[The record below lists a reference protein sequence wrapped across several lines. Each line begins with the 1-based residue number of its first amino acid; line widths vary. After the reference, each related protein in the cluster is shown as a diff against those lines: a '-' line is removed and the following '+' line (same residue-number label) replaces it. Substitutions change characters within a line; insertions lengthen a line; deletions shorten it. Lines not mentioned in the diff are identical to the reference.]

1 MEPLQ
6 IRVWWH
12 RSRSF
17 NLSSVLSWNVAMWTH
32 TRQLDG
38 FCSGGDFLM
47 TYLMAFSVRRSTI
60 LLRRWNQM
68 SSISCFVGRNSRFF
82 FLGAWFIETGTCAS
96 GCSCTCRGHS
106 AKQLLFGF
114 KRTCKQFEMFSRLNY
129 VFRFFVDALRDWI
142 QDTCLFD
149 SSTRANNSTKW
160 YI

>member
-6 IRVWWH
+6 IRVWWY

-32 TRQLDG
+32 TRQLD
-38 FCSGGDFLM
+38 
-47 TYLMAFSVRRSTI
+47 V
-60 LLRRWNQM
+60 
-68 SSISCFVGRNSRFF
+68 FV
-82 FLGAWFIETGTCAS
+82 LG
-96 GCSCTCRGHS
+96 
-106 AKQLLFGF
+106 
-114 KRTCKQFEMFSRLNY
+114 EMFWWHIWWLFLFEEARFCWGDETKWVLFHVLLGEIPVFFPWSLVHRDRDMRIGMLLHLPGVPSKTTVFFVSKEPVSNLKCPCLKY

-149 SSTRANNSTKW
+149 SSTRANKNTKW